1 MSLKKKWL
9 PFLIVLLMAFALLLI
24 KNAQREDDVKDVNRN
39 RGFDRRTSFIEYT
52 KHANCRMDCRQ
63 ISDEEVKEIMESGK
77 INYRKSDL
85 KDKPC
90 PSYALEGIT
99 SDNQR
104 VRIVFGQC
112 DTKTKV
118 ITVIDLETDW
128 TCECP
133 GDESKFKNR
142 N

>member
-1 MSLKKKWL
+1 
-9 PFLIVLLMAFALLLI
+9 MAFALLLI

-52 KHANCRMDCRQ
+52 KHAKCRMDCRQ

>member
-1 MSLKKKWL
+1 MKKRKWL

-24 KNAQREDDVKDVNRN
+24 KNAQREDGVKDVNRN

-52 KHANCRMDCRQ
+52 KHAKCRMDCRQ
-63 ISDEEVKEIMESGK
+63 ISDEEVKKIMESGK

-118 ITVIDLETDW
+118 ITVIDLDTDW

>member
-1 MSLKKKWL
+1 MKKRKWL

-52 KHANCRMDCRQ
+52 KHAKCRMDCRQ

>member
-1 MSLKKKWL
+1 MKKRKWL

-24 KNAQREDDVKDVNRN
+24 KNAQREDGVKDVNRN

-52 KHANCRMDCRQ
+52 KHAKCRMDCRQ

>member
-1 MSLKKKWL
+1 MKKRKWL

-39 RGFDRRTSFIEYT
+39 RGFDRRASFIEYT
-52 KHANCRMDCRQ
+52 KHAKCRMDCRQ

-118 ITVIDLETDW
+118 ITVIDLDTDW

>member
-1 MSLKKKWL
+1 
-9 PFLIVLLMAFALLLI
+9 MAFALLLI